1 VASPALLEIVTFG
14 EFEAKLNSR
23 ELCRKG
29 VRVRLPDQS
38 FQILAMLLERRGELV
53 TRDEIRQRLWPGDTF
68 VDFDHGLN
76 NAVNRLREALGDSAE
91 SPHFVETL
99 PRRGYRFIAPVEV
112 SGHSPVSS
120 VPSASQSVPV
130 PVKGSVPR
138 KWAVAMAVTGVLLLA
153 ILTIS
158 PSHVRTPGAGQITSL
173 AVLPLENVSGDPA
186 QEYFADGM
194 TDTLITNLA
203 GLKSVRVISR
213 TSAMHYKGSGKS
225 LPEIVREL
233 DVDAVVEGTVSKAGD
248 RVRINAQLVD
258 ARQDRHLWAR
268 QYDSKLQDVLQ
279 LQSDLAFA
287 IALEVSGKLT
297 PNEASRIGSKRRQVD
312 QEAYEAYLK
321 GEYFLDKWTVDGFEK
336 TKSYFERAIQI
347 DPSFADAYAGLAE
360 YYGTVAFMGI
370 VPPREAWLKSEDLL
384 VKTLAMDNTSSKAHS
399 LLGMLKLTF
408 RCDRSGA
415 EKELN
420 QAVELNPGDI
430 RALDYHSYYLLE
442 TGRTDQAIT
451 EKRRVLEHDP
461 LRVITNAELGLYLL
475 QANRIDEAITQLQKT
490 LELDPNYAPAR
501 ARLGTAYASN
511 QHYGEAVSELQKALS
526 LDRNP
531 NRLGLLG
538 DVYARWGKRQEAL
551 NTIRQLQRISNQSYV
566 APNLIAVIYSRL
578 GEKNAAIAWL
588 EKANPENDP
597 KISDP
602 GFDSIRSDARFKALE
617 ARLRPEQSCP
627 AF

>member
-1 VASPALLEIVTFG
+1 
-14 EFEAKLNSR
+14 
-23 ELCRKG
+23 
-29 VRVRLPDQS
+29 
-38 FQILAMLLERRGELV
+38 
-53 TRDEIRQRLWPGDTF
+53 
-68 VDFDHGLN
+68 
-76 NAVNRLREALGDSAE
+76 
-91 SPHFVETL
+91 
-99 PRRGYRFIAPVEV
+99 
-112 SGHSPVSS
+112 
-120 VPSASQSVPV
+120 
-130 PVKGSVPR
+130 
-138 KWAVAMAVTGVLLLA
+138 
-153 ILTIS
+153 
-158 PSHVRTPGAGQITSL
+158 
-173 AVLPLENVSGDPA
+173 
-186 QEYFADGM
+186 
-194 TDTLITNLA
+194 
-203 GLKSVRVISR
+203 
-213 TSAMHYKGSGKS
+213 
-225 LPEIVREL
+225 
-233 DVDAVVEGTVSKAGD
+233 
-248 RVRINAQLVD
+248 
-258 ARQDRHLWAR
+258 
-268 QYDSKLQDVLQ
+268 
-279 LQSDLAFA
+279 
-287 IALEVSGKLT
+287 
-297 PNEASRIGSKRRQVD
+297 
-312 QEAYEAYLK
+312 
-321 GEYFLDKWTVDGFEK
+321 
-336 TKSYFERAIQI
+336 
-347 DPSFADAYAGLAE
+347 
-360 YYGTVAFMGI
+360 

-501 ARLGTAYASN
+501 ARLGTAYASK
-511 QHYGEAVSELQKALS
+511 QQYGEAVSELQKALS